1 MRVLVPDAPV
11 KLDYQ
16 AARIAR
22 TDLPLLTCAAAL
34 PQDAPP
40 RLIIGARPM
49 RAMPVADAQ
58 GILSAGLTPE
68 AIRAFADYAAGA
80 VPTGTNS
87 RGSAEYRTHLVKVL
101 TTRAL
106 GGLIQ

>member
-1 MRVLVPDAPV
+1 
-11 KLDYQ
+11 
-16 AARIAR
+16 
-22 TDLPLLTCAAAL
+22 
-34 PQDAPP
+34 
-40 RLIIGARPM
+40 
-49 RAMPVADAQ
+49 MPVADAQ

-80 VPTGTNS
+80 VPTGANS